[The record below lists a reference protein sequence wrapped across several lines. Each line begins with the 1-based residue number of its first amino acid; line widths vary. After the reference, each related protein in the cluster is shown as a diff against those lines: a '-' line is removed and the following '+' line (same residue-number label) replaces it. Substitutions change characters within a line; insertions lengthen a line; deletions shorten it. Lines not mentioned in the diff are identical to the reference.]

1 MKLAHEF
8 RRPDFKRMLREMSVS
23 EYFFWCKYFGKRPF
37 MLEMID
43 YAQSSI
49 VSSAYNVA
57 AGKAISSAQDF
68 SVLNHVVRDSE
79 MTDEQIEDA
88 SGATSGVLRIESD

>member
-1 MKLAHEF
+1 
-8 RRPDFKRMLREMSVS
+8 
-23 EYFFWCKYFGKRPF
+23 

-57 AGKAISSAQDF
+57 VGKEIASAQDF
-68 SVLNHVVRDSE
+68 SVLTQPVKSRE
-79 MTDEQIEDA
+79 MTDEEIEA
-88 SGATSGVLRIESD
+88 ISGSSAGVLRIGSD

>member
-1 MKLAHEF
+1 
-8 RRPDFKRMLREMSVS
+8 MSIS
-23 EYFFWCKYFGKRPF
+23 EYFFWCRYFGKRPF

-57 AGKAISSAQDF
+57 VGKAIASAQDF
-68 SVLNHVVRDSE
+68 SVLTQSVKSRE
-79 MTDEQIEDA
+79 MTDEEIEA
-88 SGATSGVLRIESD
+88 ISGSSAGVLRIGSD